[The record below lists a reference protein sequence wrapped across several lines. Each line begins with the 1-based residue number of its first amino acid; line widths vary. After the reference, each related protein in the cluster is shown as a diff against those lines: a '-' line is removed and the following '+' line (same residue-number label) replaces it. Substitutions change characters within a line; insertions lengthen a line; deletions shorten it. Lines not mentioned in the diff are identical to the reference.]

1 MLLGDLAS
9 VSGLEAGTSDGEDN
23 PFILGKGTFAQPSA
37 GLCGYSH
44 GKEKHLSVVFFFF
57 ATTEFHF
64 EPLTPWAFSQAERVE
79 STGAQGGRRWGGG

>member
-44 GKEKHLSVVFFFF
+44 GKEKHLSEVFSSSP
-57 ATTEFHF
+57 
-64 EPLTPWAFSQAERVE
+64 PLNFTLNP
-79 STGAQGGRRWGGG
+79 